1 MAIRSVPDG
10 DVAWG
15 PDLRSV
21 IARINALTDAVTGL
35 VPVAQMGTGT
45 PTSTT
50 VLYGNGA
57 WGTQSTGLP
66 TSTLTTKGDII
77 ATLTGGTATRKA
89 IGSDLQV
96 LIADSAQTDGLRW
109 GAVVV
114 PSGAVADAQV
124 ASGAAISADKL
135 ADGTT
140 NKVLLAT
147 ERTKLT
153 GIATGATANSTD
165 ATLLARANHTGTQ
178 SADTLTDGTTNKAFL
193 ATERTKLTGIASGA
207 TANSADSFLLARA
220 NHTGTQSADT
230 LTDGTTNKAFL
241 ATERT
246 KLTAIGTV
254 RTVSASAGV
263 IAIDAS
269 TAGNNLNT
277 SLSAD
282 ATLNVPTNGVDG
294 QVLQGSVLASAAQ
307 RVLTFHAS
315 YGRLGSITNTLTIP
329 SGKIGRYAVRR
340 TDVTG
345 SAVWI
350 VEAASVQQ

>member
-1 MAIRSVPDG
+1 MPIRSVPDG

-21 IARINALTDAVTGL
+21 IARINALNDAAAGI
-35 VPVAQMGTGT
+35 VPTAVLGTGT
-45 PTSTT
+45 ANSTT
-50 VLYGNGA
+50 VLYGDSVYRTPAVGI
-57 WGTQSTGLP
+57 P
-66 TSTLTTKGDII
+66 TSTVTTKGDILSTT
-77 ATLTGGTATRKA
+77 AASTVVRKGVGT
-89 IGSDLQV
+89 DLQV

-114 PSGAVADAQV
+114 PAASIVDSMVSGT
-124 ASGAAISADKL
+124 AAISADKT
-135 ADGTT
+135 ASGTT
-140 NKVLLAT
+140 NKVYTAT
-147 ERTKLT
+147 EQTKLA
-153 GIATGATANSTD
+153 GIATGATANSSD

-207 TANSADSFLLARA
+207 TANSADSFLLGRA

-246 KLTAIGTV
+246 KLSAIGV
-254 RTVSASAGV
+254 ARTVSASAGV
-263 IAIDAS
+263 IAVDAS

-277 SLSAD
+277 TLSAD
-282 ATLNVPTNGVDG
+282 ATLNVPSNGVDG
-294 QVLQGSVLASAAQ
+294 QVLQGSVLASTAQ
-307 RVLTFHAS
+307 RILTFHAS
-315 YGRLGSITNTLTIP
+315 YGRLTNIGATLTIP
-329 SGKIGRYAVRR
+329 SGKVGRYAIRR

-345 SAVWI
+345 SAVWL
-350 VEAASVQQ
+350 VEAAAVQQ